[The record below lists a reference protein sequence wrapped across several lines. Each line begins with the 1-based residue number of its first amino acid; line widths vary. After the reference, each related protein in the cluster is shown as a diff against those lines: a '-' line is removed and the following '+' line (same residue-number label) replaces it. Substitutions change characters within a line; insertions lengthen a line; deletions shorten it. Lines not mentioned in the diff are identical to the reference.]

1 MSLAFVSDV
10 RSLPSEYDLQPSESN
25 ESLLLLTGPTV
36 NKLVD
41 MQLSDRLDSLQAC
54 FLNHCIA
61 TRQEEFVLWD
71 FVITS

>member
-1 MSLAFVSDV
+1 M
-10 RSLPSEYDLQPSESN
+10 
-25 ESLLLLTGPTV
+25 LLLLGPTV

-41 MQLSDRLDSLQAC
+41 TRLSDHLDSLQAC
-54 FLNHCIA
+54 FLNHRIA